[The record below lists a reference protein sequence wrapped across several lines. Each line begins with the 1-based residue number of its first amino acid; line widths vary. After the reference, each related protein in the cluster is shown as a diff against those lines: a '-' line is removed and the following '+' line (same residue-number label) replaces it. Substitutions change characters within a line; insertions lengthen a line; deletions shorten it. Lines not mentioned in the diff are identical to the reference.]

1 MFQPNPPT
9 PKAMSDAELN
19 AKIAELQ
26 LQPDGLVA
34 AMAFIEE
41 QSRLRQQDALEYSK
55 WELAS
60 QMQAATPQQVETPE
74 LQDPAFPASEVS
86 SQPEPVAPEVYEP
99 IPDPAPAVLA
109 EQVPEQPAIDIFANL
124 PVEPAPPV
132 VEVPTSPVMDPP
144 FIEQPVV
151 AVEAVAAPPVE
162 NLDDIVAALNAS
174 YAVAATEPETTEAET
189 TVPESAEPKAEAQ
202 EESSAPEVSE
212 HMPEPIDS
220 PVTVLIPEVEPAEQ
234 SWPEESDKDEEPSE
248 TTGTSIAFSFS
259 WLAVT
264 ATPLALVLAALL
276 KEAGAS
282 LAQSFI
288 LLAGT
293 LFLTSVLTSVGS
305 MSSARASSSITIV
318 SRAAFGVWG
327 NSVPAA
333 LMLVVKLFWSAALI
347 YFAIRVISPLI
358 FNQPWFA
365 NIAEL
370 VVFPEDFTAALFV
383 IGPIIIISAIAAGI
397 GGVVMLRLQQLT
409 AIVSVVAI
417 AVFVYFV
424 ASTYSLEDLE
434 RGQSITQTSL
444 LDLSL
449 LLVAIFGFAL
459 ISISGDFARK
469 LPQTTPG
476 AKVFFLTFVS
486 TFFLPLI
493 SGVLGLMWLFMA
505 GDTLGS
511 SFLNEV
517 LATVAGSA
525 PIWVFVVFV
534 VAIGIS
540 IVQLISASLYSLS
553 GSMIGLIKIPDWISQ
568 LVIVVAALLA
578 VLIPSYLVAV
588 SVLQESITEVFVLSG
603 VIAAAWIGIL
613 VSDALARTRGYHE
626 VSLTREYG
634 FYGRVNAANTIGFV
648 LAVAV
653 GLGYLNGGPQ
663 LSSWTGYL
671 GNLTPEIFELAG
683 SNIGIAI
690 AFGLAVLFPVVFGIP
705 RIKKQEQNL
714 SELDQR
720 REELKEFLD
729 SAS

>member
-1 MFQPNPPT
+1 MFVPNRPT
-9 PKAMSDAELN
+9 PKALSDTELN

-34 AMAFIEE
+34 AMAFIEQ
-41 QSRLRQQDALEYSK
+41 QSRLRQEDALELSK

-60 QMQAATPQQVETPE
+60 QMHAATSPAVPAPE
-74 LQDPAFPASEVS
+74 LQDPAFPAPPVF
-86 SQPEPVAPEVYEP
+86 SQPAPVASEVYEP
-99 IPDPAPAVLA
+99 IPEPAPAAVA
-109 EQVPEQPAIDIFANL
+109 EQVTEEPTIDIFASL
-124 PVEPAPPV
+124 HVEPASPV
-132 VEVPTSPVMDPP
+132 VEVATPPVINLPL
-144 FIEQPVV
+144 IEQPVV
-151 AVEAVAAPPVE
+151 PVEAFAPPVVE

-174 YAVAATEPETTEAET
+174 YAVVATEPETR
-189 TVPESAEPKAEAQ
+189 EPVADAQ
-202 EESSAPEVSE
+202 QEISAPVVIEE
-212 HMPEPIDS
+212 TPKPIES
-220 PVTVLIPEVEPAEQ
+220 PVMVSSPEIEPAEQ
-234 SWPEESDKDEEPSE
+234 SWLEETEKDEGASE
-248 TTGTSIAFSFS
+248 GTATATAFSFS
-259 WLAVT
+259 WLAV
-264 ATPLALVLAALL
+264 AGTPLALILAALL

-288 LLAGT
+288 LLASV
-293 LFLTSVLTSVGS
+293 LVLTSLLASVGS
-305 MSSARASSSITIV
+305 MSSAKASSSLTVV

-327 NSVPAA
+327 NSLPAA
-333 LMLVVKLFWSAALI
+333 LMLIAKLLWSAALV

-365 NIAEL
+365 NIAGL

-409 AIVSVVAI
+409 SIVSVVAI

-434 RGQSITQTSL
+434 RGESMAQTSL
-444 LDLSL
+444 IDLAL

-459 ISISGDFARK
+459 ISISGDSARK
-469 LPQTTPG
+469 LPQSTPG
-476 AKVFFLTFVS
+476 AKVFFLTFVT

-493 SGVLGLMWLFMA
+493 AGVLGLMWLFMA

-517 LATVAGSA
+517 LATVAASA

-534 VAIGIS
+534 VALGIS

-553 GSMIGLIKIPDWISQ
+553 GSMIGLIKIPGWVSQ
-568 LVIVVAALLA
+568 LLIVVAVLVA
-578 VLIPSYLVAV
+578 VLVPSYLVSV
-588 SVLQESITEVFVLSG
+588 SVLQETIIELILLAG

-613 VSDALARTRGYHE
+613 VSDALARGRGYHE

-634 FYGRVNAANTIGFV
+634 FYGRVNPANSIGFV
-648 LAVAV
+648 LAVAL
-653 GLGYLNGGPQ
+653 GFGYLNGGPQ

-671 GNLTPEIFELAG
+671 GNLTPEIFELTGA
-683 SNIGIAI
+683 NIGIAM
-690 AFGLAVLFPVVFGIP
+690 AFGLAVLFPVIFGIP

-729 SAS
+729 ATS

>member
-41 QSRLRQQDALEYSK
+41 QSRLRQEDALEYSK

-60 QMQAATPQQVETPE
+60 QMHAATPPQVDSSE
-74 LQDPAFPASEVS
+74 LQDPAFPPREVS
-86 SQPEPVAPEVYEP
+86 SKPEPVVPQVYEP
-99 IPDPAPAVLA
+99 IAEPAPTAVA
-109 EQVPEQPAIDIFANL
+109 DQVPAEPAIDIFANL

-132 VEVPTSPVMDPP
+132 VEVSTPPVIDPP

-151 AVEAVAAPPVE
+151 PVEAAAAPSVE

-174 YAVAATEPETTEAET
+174 YAVAATEPETSRPET
-189 TVPESAEPKAEAQ
+189 SRPKANAQ
-202 EESSAPEVSE
+202 EESSAPEVSWE
-212 HMPEPIDS
+212 MPQPIDS
-220 PVTVLIPEVEPAEQ
+220 PVTVSSAEVEPADQ
-234 SWPEESDKDEEPSE
+234 NWTEETDKDEEASE
-248 TTGTSIAFSFS
+248 TTGTPLAFSFS
-259 WLAVT
+259 WLAV
-264 ATPLALVLAALL
+264 AGTPLALVLAALL

-293 LFLTSVLTSVGS
+293 LFLTSVLASVGS
-305 MSSARASSSITIV
+305 MSSARASSSLTVV

-327 NSVPAA
+327 NSLPAG
-333 LMLVVKLFWSAALI
+333 LILVVKLFWSAALI
-347 YFAIRVISPLI
+347 YFATRIISPLV

-365 NIAEL
+365 NVSGSL
-370 VVFPEDFTAALFV
+370 VFPEEFTAAIFV
-383 IGPIIIISAIAAGI
+383 IGPIIIVSAIAAGI

-409 AIVSVVAI
+409 AIVSAVAI

-434 RGQSITQTSL
+434 PGQSITQTSL

-449 LLVAIFGFAL
+449 LLIAIFGFAL
-459 ISISGDFARK
+459 FSISGDFARK
-469 LPQTTPG
+469 LPPSTPG
-476 AKVFFLTFVS
+476 AKVFFLTFVT

-493 SGVLGLMWLFMA
+493 AGVLGLMWLFMA

-517 LATVAGSA
+517 LATIAGSA
-525 PIWVFVVFV
+525 PIWVFVLFV
-534 VAIGIS
+534 VALGVS

-553 GSMIGLIKIPDWISQ
+553 GSIIGLIKLPGWMSQ
-568 LVIVVAALLA
+568 LVIVVAGLSA
-578 VLIPSYLVAV
+578 VLVPSYLVGV
-588 SVLQESITEVFVLSG
+588 SVLQEVITELFVLAG
-603 VIAAAWIGIL
+603 VISAAWIGIL

-634 FYGRVNAANTIGFV
+634 FYGRVNAANSIGFV

-653 GLGYLNGGPQ
+653 GFGYLNGGPQ
-663 LSSWTGYL
+663 LSSWSGYL

-690 AFGLAVLFPVVFGIP
+690 AFGIAVLFPVVFGIP
-705 RIKKQEQNL
+705 RIKKQERNL